1 MFHNLCYNEL
11 RVAPEEHPV
20 FLIDNPAPTVITRD
34 FLTQDVFESFNVPAI
49 YIASSQ
55 YVSLLR
61 GCGDSASGLVLDCG
75 DSNTYIQAYYV
86 HSHPHASLFLSFSLS
101 FPSLTLSH
109 TLSLSLTHT
118 HSLTQTLSLSHTLS
132 HTFSHSHTHSLLPL
146 SLSHTLSHT
155 LSLSLSLTHT
165 HNKDGMP
172 ISASTRFSDIGGRH
186 LRENLWKQ
194 LESLPLS
201 EEKLAETLRD
211 TIGRHS
217 INGRL
222 KNPVDSMSNEEI
234 EAVLNKG
241 GFCRERKLTRFSQT
255 TLSPQVGSEGR
266 LAKTLKDFLESD
278 NNRRLL
284 YDMNRS
290 LMEQSCFISSSFDQ
304 TLAVYQQLK
313 TPPFGHVC
321 FDPSK
326 LPRNPAFPSSIH
338 SHSPLL
344 SHSHLPP

>member
-1 MFHNLCYNEL
+1 M
-11 RVAPEEHPV
+11 
-20 FLIDNPAPTVITRD
+20 
-34 FLTQDVFESFNVPAI
+34 
-49 YIASSQ
+49 YIAKSQ
-55 YVSLLR
+55 YLSLLR
-61 GCGDSASGLVLDCG
+61 GCGESGLVLDCG
-75 DSNTYIQAYYV
+75 DSNTYIQAYSV
-86 HSHPHASLFLSFSLS
+86 HSLPLQA
-101 FPSLTLSH
+101 
-109 TLSLSLTHT
+109 SLSLY
-118 HSLTQTLSLSHTLS
+118 
-132 HTFSHSHTHSLLPL
+132 
-146 SLSHTLSHT
+146 
-155 LSLSLSLTHT
+155 LSLSLSLSITFHSLSLSLS

-172 ISASTRFSDIGGRH
+172 ISASTRFSDIGGRQ
-186 LRENLWKQ
+186 LRDNLWKQ

-201 EEKLAETLRD
+201 KEKLAETLRN
-211 TIGRHS
+211 TIGLHS
-217 INGRL
+217 INGRV
-222 KNPVDSMSNEEI
+222 KNLVDSMANEEI

-241 GFCRERKLTRFSQT
+241 SFCRDGGKLTRFSQT
-255 TLSPQVGSEGR
+255 TLNPQVGSEGK
-266 LAKTLKDFLESD
+266 LAKTLGDFLESD